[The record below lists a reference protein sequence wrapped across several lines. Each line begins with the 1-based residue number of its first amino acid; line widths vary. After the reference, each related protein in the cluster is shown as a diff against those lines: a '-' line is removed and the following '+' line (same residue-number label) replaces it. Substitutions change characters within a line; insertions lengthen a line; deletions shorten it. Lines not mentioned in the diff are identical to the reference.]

1 VDTFRISWFRLPLSR
16 FEHCM
21 YGSAHRAWV
30 SMFLWAGAPL
40 EEGARFAFAVF
51 STLAV
56 EAAQHRLPLRL
67 DW

>member
-1 VDTFRISWFRLPLSR
+1 
-16 FEHCM
+16 M